1 MTLLTKLVSFSKGKS
16 TVHAKASPSPSQTP
30 GIKWAELSQEWL
42 PSHRDMAKPSS
53 GLSRR
58 PLPPHICWWTA
69 QCCGFLLNS
78 NPLTSQGYSE
88 DALWA
93 RVTWEG
99 TEANN
104 ACPDSYR
111 RGRLAAGTWAAGT
124 ALPVVWT
131 QGRLPHRVRPQE
143 LWPSS
148 WCFASDSQ
156 GLPLKWL
163 KAPSALV
170 YFTSPG
176 ITLSA
181 QEGSGRSHFV
191 SLCLLLFKS
200 HILGWPALYLQQS
213 RLCRVKWHLESVYN
227 LTLSGTWLPRD
238 LSMEISNN
246 KPRKELR
253 LRKAFR

>member
-104 ACPDSYR
+104 ACPDSWQKR
-111 RGRLAAGTWAAGT
+111 QTC
-124 ALPVVWT
+124 
-131 QGRLPHRVRPQE
+131 
-143 LWPSS
+143 S
-148 WCFASDSQ
+148 
-156 GLPLKWL
+156 
-163 KAPSALV
+163 
-170 YFTSPG
+170 
-176 ITLSA
+176 
-181 QEGSGRSHFV
+181 
-191 SLCLLLFKS
+191 
-200 HILGWPALYLQQS
+200 
-213 RLCRVKWHLESVYN
+213 
-227 LTLSGTWLPRD
+227 RD
-238 LSMEISNN
+238 LSCRDSPACGLNPGEVASQSQTARAVTILMVLCIWLPGTPLKMTESSFSTCIFHF
-246 KPRKELR
+246 PWDHAERTGR
-253 LRKAFR
+253 LR